1 MELLWWSSVMLG
13 LSVAI
18 PVGPIT
24 IEMIRQGLK
33 KGFFHGW
40 SVGLGGM
47 TVDVLL
53 MILLYCGASAFL
65 TAPVI
70 QQAMWIVGAVFLFV
84 VGYGSIKEASAFH
97 AGREGAS
104 PDKTWLSSYGNGF
117 MVAVSPGN
125 IVFWLSVFGT
135 LLADRLGSTGQA
147 HFWTM
152 AAGVIC
158 GIAIHDV
165 VLMLLVTHARR
176 LIDGKW
182 MKRVSIGAG
191 LALMYFGGM
200 FVWRFV
206 QSLQL

>member
-1 MELLWWSSVMLG
+1 MELLWLSSIILG

-24 IEMIRQGLK
+24 VEMIRQGLK
-33 KGFFHGW
+33 RGFLHGW

-53 MILLYCGASAFL
+53 MALLYFGASAFMM
-65 TAPVI
+65 TPVI
-70 QQAMWIVGAVFLFV
+70 QQAMWIVGAAFLFY
-84 VGYGSIKEASAFH
+84 VGIVSIKEASAIH
-97 AGREGAS
+97 AVEEGAV
-104 PDKTWLSSYGNGF
+104 PKTWLSSYANGF

-135 LLADRLGSTGQA
+135 LLADKLGGPEKNR
-147 HFWTM
+147 FLVM

-158 GIAIHDV
+158 GILIHDI
-165 VLMLLVTHARR
+165 VLMLLVTYMRKLMNGR
-176 LIDGKW
+176 W
-182 MKRVSIGAG
+182 MKRISVCAG
-191 LALMYFGGM
+191 LALIYFGGM

-206 QSLQL
+206 QSL